1 MMLGGVKQDGTTAL
15 HWAARTTLL
24 RCVNRLLELG
34 ADVNAAD
41 KVYILQQYLAYVDVV
56 FARHDNL

>member
-1 MMLGGVKQDGTTAL
+1 MMLAVVKQDGTTAL
-15 HWAARTTLL
+15 HWAAKTTLL

-41 KVYILQQYLAYVDVV
+41 KVYLITALNCCYY
-56 FARHDNL
+56 R